1 MVWILFQTSRLGSP
15 QLEATFDTIIE
26 VFFFLDK
33 NGDGRLNKKDV
44 VKALNEA
51 SPWEKSPSHI
61 TRTRFSM
68 NFASL
73 AILWLLFWFLY
84 SLIQIKTR
92 HNPPFPSKAL
102 CSTRFSISNQT
113 WLRLFLLKFFIPP
126 FNFLSYWFIY

>member
-33 NGDGRLNKKDV
+33 NGDGKLNKKDV

-68 NFASL
+68 NCFTGYTFAF
-73 AILWLLFWFLY
+73 LLVYLLPT
-84 SLIQIKTR
+84 SITTR
-92 HNPPFPSKAL
+92 RSPLHPSKAL
-102 CSTRFSISNQT
+102 CSTHFSISNQT
-113 WLRLFLLKFFIPP
+113 WLRFFLLKFL
-126 FNFLSYWFIY
+126 FLPSILY